1 MARTRTLAVLALC
14 GLVFAGG
21 DRGTASADL
30 FKKAGKS
37 IEKGANKAADKG
49 KDAADK
55 GKDAVDKGV
64 DKGKD
69 LVDDGVDKGKGALDQ
84 GKDLARDLVGSGNK
98 ELRELEKT
106 AQKTYAGSV
115 SSLEKAY
122 KDAEAQAMKV
132 LTAAQQAAYQA
143 AAKAFFSE
151 NKEAIQ
157 EISARWIELMKDKG
171 FAERVNR
178 VLKQA
183 AERKIDE
190 RSREDLQAI
199 TRELLG
205 EYEEPEPASK
215 TGLLELKP
223 KLDVEQAVAE
233 HAARTDPAYTP
244 VGASSDGS
252 GRPRKVKWLRS
263 FTLTMTFTAGFGS
276 TGLEAAVGMSVD
288 LYRRNGRKYVDC
300 KLIAEAGPLFG
311 IAQGAQAGIAFGLW
325 PTWTDDAPGAQFG
338 LYGGVAKAQYGLQAT
353 VIWNFTDTWSVHASP
368 GFTVAYAPGEGNE
381 LGIELGWTSDMGPST
396 WR

>member
-1 MARTRTLAVLALC
+1 MARTLSVLALC
-14 GLVFAGG
+14 GLVLAGG

-30 FKKAGKS
+30 LKKAGRS
-37 IEKGANKAADKG
+37 IEKGASKAA
-49 KDAADK
+49 
-55 GKDAVDKGV
+55 

-69 LVDDGVDKGKGALDQ
+69 LVDDGVDKGKGAVDKGQ
-84 GKDLARDLVGSGNK
+84 DLARDLVGSGSK
-98 ELRELEKT
+98 ELKALEKT

-132 LTAAQQAAYQA
+132 LTAAQQAAYKA

-157 EISARWIELMKDKG
+157 EVSARWLELMKDKG
-171 FAERVNR
+171 FSERVNR

-205 EYEEPEPASK
+205 EYDTPDAPSQ

-223 KLDVEQAVAE
+223 RPDAE
-233 HAARTDPAYTP
+233 PAAARTDPAYTP
-244 VGASSDGS
+244 VSASSDGGS
-252 GRPRKVKWLRS
+252 RPKRIKWLRS

-276 TGLEAAVGMSVD
+276 AGAEAAVGMSVD
-288 LYRRNGRKYVDC
+288 LYRRNGRRYVDC

-311 IAQGAQAGIAFGLW
+311 IAEGAQVGISFGLW
-325 PTWTDDAPGAQFG
+325 PTWTADAPGAQFG
-338 LYGGVAKAQYGLQAT
+338 LYGGVAQAKYGLQAT

-368 GFTVAYAPGEGNE
+368 GFTVAFAPGEGHE
-381 LGIELGWTSDMGPST
+381 LGIELGWTEDMGPST